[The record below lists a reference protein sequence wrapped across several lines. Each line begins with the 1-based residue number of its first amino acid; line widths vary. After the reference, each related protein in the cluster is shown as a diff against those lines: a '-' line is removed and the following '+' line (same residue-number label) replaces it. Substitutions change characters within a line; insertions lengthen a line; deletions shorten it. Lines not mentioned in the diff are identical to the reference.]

1 MKRKVVPTESV
12 PAQWWVMVLP
22 RQSVP
27 GWVLAWAWRS
37 ERRKPELNH
46 TKNQEDD
53 KVSAS
58 GHSRTH
64 AHYGA
69 TWRGR
74 TRHGGKWLK
83 PLSGVAARA
92 PNGSRQLQ
100 RTPRRSAV
108 FDAFWMR

>member
-46 TKNQEDD
+46 TKNQESD

-69 TWRGR
+69 TPPPRCE
-74 TRHGGKWLK
+74 T
-83 PLSGVAARA
+83 ARA
-92 PNGSRQLQ
+92 NTRDRASTR
-100 RTPRRSAV
+100 A
-108 FDAFWMR
+108 